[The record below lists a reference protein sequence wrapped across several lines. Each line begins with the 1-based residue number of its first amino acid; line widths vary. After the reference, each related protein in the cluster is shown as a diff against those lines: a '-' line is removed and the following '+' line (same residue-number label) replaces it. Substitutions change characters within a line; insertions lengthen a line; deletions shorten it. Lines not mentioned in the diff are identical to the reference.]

1 MTRGS
6 DRLVNA
12 PARRGLV
19 SALTRAGLERPLPV
33 LLVAAA
39 LVAVSIRL
47 ASGLE
52 IRSSFQELLPEDVP
66 SVQEIKKLIE
76 RVGGDGTVLVVI
88 ESLEG
93 PSGLQKAEALA
104 PVLSREFLG
113 MGREQIRSVQSSM
126 APIRDWYENHWP
138 LFVPLEELRKAR
150 AAVRDEVR
158 RRIVAANPLALSL
171 DDEETPAPPA
181 LPEAADF
188 LDPKK
193 PLPRERVAE
202 RFSRY
207 VDGFMVSPDHRSLT
221 LIVRPAGTSL
231 GVSEARELV
240 DRMQGIVDQHKP
252 GLERDHLRVGLAG
265 SFPLFIAEYEAI
277 INDVAGTA
285 ILCTS
290 LVLISIL
297 LFFRDVRSVITL
309 GLAILMA
316 VALTFG
322 ITRLVIGY
330 LNTQTAFLGAIV
342 VGNGINY
349 GLIYL
354 ARLKQLR
361 WQGVG
366 LREACLESAATTSRA
381 TLLASAGTS
390 VAFGVLIVAANR
402 GFRHFGFIGGIGMLL
417 CWLCTFLLVPAL
429 LVVYE
434 KVRGAPRVRPDRTQE
449 TLRPLAARMLARPR
463 AITAVFAVLAVLG
476 AALFIRQIPTAMER
490 NLDNLT
496 NDLRGHDQL
505 KADHDLAN
513 SALGRSIAGA
523 IALLDSWPHAD
534 AFCGVIRE
542 RMKQDPYDKL
552 IDSCDTLSSVVPRDQ
567 AEKLKAIGEIVA
579 ELPDRTIARLD
590 PVQRD
595 RVRQVR
601 DQLAAQKP
609 VTVEQADP
617 ALVDRFRERDG
628 TVGRLAG
635 ITAKPQAKLELAPNL
650 AAFVRGIRNVEID
663 GKSWDATGENVIF
676 ADLLTNIDREGP
688 RTTLLSFV
696 GVCLLVFLFF
706 RRMRTTA
713 EVMGSLFVGVV
724 LMCGIAAAMDL
735 KINFFNF
742 IVFPITFGIAVD
754 YGANVVSR
762 ARERG
767 GQVILSLAEVGPAV
781 ALCSWTTIIGYGSLL
796 FSLNRALRSFGWY
809 AIIGEV
815 TTLITALVLLPAL
828 LMLVRPREWTEDAQ
842 HAGQLPQPRS

>member
-1 MTRGS
+1 MWYAWAVT
-6 DRLVNA
+6 A
-12 PARRGLV
+12 PPERRGLV
-19 SALTRAGLERPLPV
+19 SALTRAGLQRPLPV
-33 LLVAAA
+33 LLIAAA
-39 LVAVSIRL
+39 VVAVCLKLS
-47 ASGLE
+47 SGLE

-66 SVQEIKKLIE
+66 SVREIKQLIE

-88 ESLEG
+88 ESLAG
-93 PSGLQKAEALA
+93 PSGLPRAEALA
-104 PVLSREFLG
+104 PVLSREFLA
-113 MGREQIRSVQSSM
+113 MGPEQIRSVQSSM

-150 AAVRDEVR
+150 DAVRDEVR
-158 RRIVAANPLALSL
+158 RRKAEANPLALSL
-171 DDEETPAPPA
+171 DDEEAPAAPA
-181 LPEAADF
+181 LPEAAEF

-207 VDGFMVSPDHRSLT
+207 VDGYMVSPDHRSLT

-231 GVSEARELV
+231 GVSEARALV
-240 DRMQGIVDQHKP
+240 DRMQGIVDRHKP
-252 GLERDHLRVGLAG
+252 EMERDQLRVGLAG
-265 SFPLFIAEYEAI
+265 TFPLFIAEYEAI

-285 ILCTS
+285 VLCTS

-297 LFFRDVRSVITL
+297 LFFRDIRSVITL
-309 GLAILMA
+309 GLAVLMA
-316 VALTFG
+316 VAITFG

-349 GLIYL
+349 GIIYL

-366 LREACLESAATTSRA
+366 LREACLESAQTTSHA

-434 KVRGAPRVRPDRTQE
+434 KVRGAPRIRPDTTQE
-449 TLRPLAARMLARPR
+449 TLRPLAAKMLAHPR
-463 AITAVFAVLAVLG
+463 SLVTVFAVLAVVAGL
-476 AALFIRQIPTAMER
+476 LFIRQIPTAMER

-496 NDLRGHDQL
+496 NDLKGHDQL
-505 KADHDLAN
+505 KADHDRAN
-513 SALGRSIAGA
+513 SALGRSISGA

-542 RMKQDPYDKL
+542 RMKQKPYDGL

-567 AEKLKAIGEIVA
+567 EEKLKLIASIVT
-579 ELPDRTIARLD
+579 ELPDRVIARLT
-590 PVQRD
+590 PEQRD

-628 TVGRLAG
+628 SVGHLAVV
-635 ITAKPQAKLELAPNL
+635 TAKPQAKLELAQNL
-650 AAFVRGIRNVEID
+650 AAFVRGVRDVEVGD
-663 GKSWDATGENVIF
+663 KTWDATGENVIF
-676 ADLLTNIDREGP
+676 ADLLANIDREGP
-688 RTTLLSFV
+688 RTTFLSFV
-696 GVCLLVFLFF
+696 GVSLLVFLFF
-706 RRMRTTA
+706 RRVRTAA
-713 EVMGSLFVGVV
+713 EVMGSLFIGVV
-724 LMCGIAAAMDL
+724 LMCGIAAAIDL

-754 YGANVVSR
+754 YGANVVGR

-767 GQVILSLAEVGPAV
+767 EVISSLAEVGPAV
-781 ALCSWTTIIGYGSLL
+781 FLCSWTTIIGYGSLL

-815 TTLITALVLLPAL
+815 TTIITALVLLPAL
-828 LMLVRPREWTEDAQ
+828 LLLVRPREWRPEATGE
-842 HAGQLPQPRS
+842 LQPPGGA

>member
-1 MTRGS
+1 M
-6 DRLVNA
+6 
-12 PARRGLV
+12 
-19 SALTRAGLERPLPV
+19 
-33 LLVAAA
+33 VAAC
-39 LVAVSIRL
+39 VKL

-52 IRSSFQELLPEDVP
+52 IKSSFQELLPEDVP
-66 SVQEIKKLIE
+66 SVKEIKQLIQ
-76 RVGGDGTVLVVI
+76 RVGGDGTVLVVV

-93 PSGLQKAEALA
+93 PTGLKKAEELGT
-104 PVLSREFLG
+104 VLSKDFLA
-113 MGREQIRSVQSSM
+113 MGPEQIRAVQSSM

-138 LFVPLEELRKAR
+138 LFVPLEDLGKAR
-150 AAVRDEVR
+150 DAVKDEIR
-158 RRIVAANPLALSL
+158 KRTAESNPLAVSL
-171 DDEETPAPPA
+171 DDEEDAKPAA

-202 RFSRY
+202 RFAQY
-207 VDGFMVSPDHRSLT
+207 VDGFMVSPDHRSVT

-231 GVSEARELV
+231 GVSEARALV
-240 DRMQGIVDQHKP
+240 DRMQSVVDRRKP
-252 GLERDHLRVGLAG
+252 EMDRDHLRVGLAG

-285 ILCTS
+285 LLCTS

-309 GLAILMA
+309 GLAIVMG
-316 VALTFG
+316 VTITFG

-366 LREACLESAATTSRA
+366 LRDACLESADTTSRA

-390 VAFGVLIVAANR
+390 VSFGVLIIAANR
-402 GFRHFGFIGGIGMLL
+402 GFRHFGFIGGIGMML

-434 KVRGAPRVRPDRTQE
+434 RVRGAPKVRADRTQQILQPLSAKM
-449 TLRPLAARMLARPR
+449 LRRPR
-463 AITAVFAVLAVLG
+463 AIIAVFFVLSAISAV
-476 AALFIRQIPTAMER
+476 LFIRQLPTVMER

-496 NDLRGHDQL
+496 NEFRGHNQL
-505 KADHDLAN
+505 KADHDRAN

-523 IALLDSWPHAD
+523 IALLDSWTHAD
-534 AFCGVIRE
+534 AFCDVIRQ
-542 RMKQDPYDKL
+542 RMKQAPYDRL
-552 IDSCDTLSSVVPRDQ
+552 IDGCDTLSSVVPRDQ
-567 AEKLKAIGEIVA
+567 EEKLKVIRQIVD
-579 ELPDRTIARLD
+579 ELPDKTIRRLD
-590 PVQRD
+590 PKQRG

-617 ALVDRFRERDG
+617 SLVDRFRERDG
-628 TVGRLAG
+628 TLGSLAS

-650 AAFVRGIRNVEID
+650 AAFVQGVRGVQID
-663 GKSWDATGENVIF
+663 GRTWDATGENVIF
-676 ADLLTNIDREGP
+676 ADLLANIDREGP
-688 RTTLLSFV
+688 RTTLFSFA
-696 GVCLLVFLFF
+696 GVCLLVILFF
-706 RRMRTTA
+706 RTVRTA
-713 EVMGSLFVGVV
+713 GEVMGSLFIGVL
-724 LMCGIAAAMDL
+724 LMCGVAAAIDL

-754 YGANVVSR
+754 YGANVVARSR
-762 ARERG
+762 LRG
-767 GQVILSLAEVGPAV
+767 GEVVGSLAEVGPAV

-809 AIIGEV
+809 AIIGEF
-815 TTLITALVLLPAL
+815 TTLVTALMLLPAL
-828 LMLVRPREWTEDAQ
+828 LVLARPRARAEEGSALRDPA
-842 HAGQLPQPRS
+842 A

>member
-1 MTRGS
+1 
-6 DRLVNA
+6 V
-12 PARRGLV
+12 V
-19 SALTRAGLERPLPV
+19 SALTRAGLDRPLLV
-33 LLVAAA
+33 LLVSAA
-39 LVAVSIRL
+39 VVVVCVKL

-66 SVQEIKKLIE
+66 SVREIKQLIQ
-76 RVGGDGTVLVVI
+76 RVGGDGTVLAVV

-93 PSGLQKAEALA
+93 PSGLKKAEALA
-104 PVLSREFLG
+104 TALSKDFLA
-113 MGREQIRSVQSSM
+113 MGPDQIRAVQSSM
-126 APIRDWYENHWP
+126 APIRDWYEDHWP
-138 LFVPLEELRKAR
+138 LFVPLEDLRKAKE
-150 AAVRDEVR
+150 AVKDEIR
-158 RRIVAANPLALSL
+158 KRTTEANPLAVSL
-171 DDEETPAPPA
+171 DDEEDPKPAA

-202 RFSRY
+202 RFSQY
-207 VDGFMVSPDHRSLT
+207 VDGFMVSPDHRSVT

-231 GVSEARELV
+231 GVSEARALV
-240 DRMQGIVDQHKP
+240 DRMQAVVDQRKP
-252 GLERDHLRVGLAG
+252 ELDRDRLRVGLAG

-285 ILCTS
+285 LLCTS

-309 GLAILMA
+309 GLAILMG
-316 VALTFG
+316 VAITFG

-366 LREACLESAATTSRA
+366 LHEACLESADTTSRA

-390 VAFGVLIVAANR
+390 VSFGVLIIAANR

-434 KVRGAPRVRPDRTQE
+434 KVRGAPKVRPDTTQQR
-449 TLRPLAARMLARPR
+449 LRPLSAKMLARPW
-463 AITAVFAVLAVLG
+463 AIVVLFALLSLISAI
-476 AALFIRQIPTAMER
+476 LFIRQLPTVMER

-496 NDLRGHDQL
+496 NEFRGHNQL
-505 KADHDLAN
+505 KADHDRAN

-523 IALLDSWPHAD
+523 IALLDSWAHAD
-534 AFCGVIRE
+534 AFCGVIRQ
-542 RMKQDPYDKL
+542 RMKQAPYDQL

-567 AEKLKAIGEIVA
+567 EEKLKVIRQIVD
-579 ELPDRTIARLD
+579 ELPDKTIRRLD
-590 PVQRD
+590 PKQRD

-609 VTVEQADP
+609 VKVEQADP
-617 ALVDRFRERDG
+617 SLIDRFRERDG
-628 TVGRLAG
+628 TLGSLAS
-635 ITAKPQAKLELAPNL
+635 ITAKPFAKLELAPNL
-650 AAFVRGIRNVEID
+650 AAFVRGVRGVEID

-688 RTTLLSFV
+688 RTTLLSFA
-696 GVCLLVFLFF
+696 GVCLLVILFF
-706 RRMRTTA
+706 RRVRTAA
-713 EVMGSLFVGVV
+713 EVMGSLFIGVL
-724 LMCGIAAAMDL
+724 LMCGVAAAIDL

-754 YGANVVSR
+754 YGANVVGR
-762 ARERG
+762 AQLRRG
-767 GQVILSLAEVGPAV
+767 DVIGSLAEVGPAV

-796 FSLNRALRSFGWY
+796 VSLNRALRGFGWY
-809 AIIGEV
+809 AILGEF
-815 TTLITALVLLPAL
+815 TTLVTALVLLPAL
-828 LMLVRPREWTEDAQ
+828 LVLARPREP
-842 HAGQLPQPRS
+842 AGEAERGGLRDRAGS